1 MIYIVMRQFVRF
13 VLRFY
18 IKQVEVNGLD
28 NLPTKGPIILAGFHP
43 NSFLDALVIN
53 CTVNRPIWSLARGDA
68 FKKSFARKILS
79 KFYMM
84 PIYRLSEGKEYL
96 GKNDETF
103 ERCYEIFEK
112 GGQVLIFSEG
122 VCKNQTEL
130 LPLKKGTA
138 RLAFQ
143 TWQTEVNLQ
152 IVPVAINYESYNKLG
167 KNIVLNFGPPISKNE
182 FESFEIDG
190 GNIKT
195 FNEKVTQAL
204 TPLITRTFKPVVE
217 RNNIIFK
224 IIYFLHFPVYKLLG
238 SFVEKK
244 TKRTV
249 FFDSIFTGLLIV
261 TLPIYWLLLFVVYKL
276 VF

>member
-28 NLPTKGPIILAGFHP
+28 NLPTQGPIILAGFHP

-68 FKKSFARKILS
+68 FKKSFARAILS

-84 PIYRLSEGKEYL
+84 PIYRISEGKEYL

-103 ERCYEIFEK
+103 ERCYEIFDK

-143 TWQTEVNLQ
+143 TWQTEIDLK
-152 IVPVAINYESYNKLG
+152 IVPVAVNYEKYNKIG
-167 KNIVLNFGPPISKNE
+167 KNIVLNFGPAISKTD

-195 FNEKVTQAL
+195 FNEKLTQEL
-204 TPLITRTFKPVVE
+204 TPLITRTFKPVKAI
-217 RNNIIFK
+217 NTIIFE

-238 SFVEKK
+238 GFVEKK

-261 TLPIYWLLLFVVYKL
+261 ALPIYWLLLFGVFKL